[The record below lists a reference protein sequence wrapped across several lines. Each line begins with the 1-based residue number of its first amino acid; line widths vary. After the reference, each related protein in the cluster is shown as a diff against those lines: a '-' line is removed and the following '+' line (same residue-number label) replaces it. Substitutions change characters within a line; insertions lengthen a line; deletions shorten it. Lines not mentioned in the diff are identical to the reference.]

1 MKMKVGNF
9 GRAVLLACVLA
20 VPAIQGCAT
29 NTDDP
34 RVVAAVEDKPFSAWF
49 DSLVDQIKA
58 DPNYKRMPIDT
69 EAEANQFM
77 VELHDAYRHRIS
89 KKDFA
94 ALLNSRYPNHQNEV
108 SFLVSRLP

>member
-1 MKMKVGNF
+1 MKMKVSKF
-9 GRAVLLACVLA
+9 GRAALLACVLV
-20 VPAIQGCAT
+20 VPVIQGCAT
-29 NTDDP
+29 NTDP
-34 RVVAAVEDKPFSAWF
+34 RVAAAVDDKPFYTWF
-49 DSLVDQIKA
+49 NGLVDQIKA

-94 ALLNSRYPNHQNEV
+94 ALQNSRYPNHQNEV
-108 SFLVSRLP
+108 SFIVSRLP

>member
-1 MKMKVGNF
+1 MTMSVRNV

-20 VPAIQGCAT
+20 MPVIQGCAA
-29 NTDDP
+29 NTDP
-34 RVVAAVEDKPFSAWF
+34 RVVAALEDKPFSAWF
-49 DSLVDQIKA
+49 DSLVEQIKA
-58 DPNYKRMPIDT
+58 DPNYKRMPVDT

-94 ALLNSRYPNHQNEV
+94 ALQNSRYPNHQNEV
-108 SFLVSRLP
+108 SFIVSRLP